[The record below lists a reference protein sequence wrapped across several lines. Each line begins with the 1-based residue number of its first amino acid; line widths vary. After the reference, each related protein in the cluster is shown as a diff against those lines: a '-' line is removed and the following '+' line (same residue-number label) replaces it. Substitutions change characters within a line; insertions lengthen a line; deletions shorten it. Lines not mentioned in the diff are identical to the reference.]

1 MYRNQKKKG
10 KKKERSKTSLNSLAL
25 RNARTFRLLSLRVRC
40 ISDRFFNKMILF
52 YFKLY
57 KVLFTLFKY
66 DFACKIIGS

>member
-40 ISDRFFNKMILF
+40 IRDFFSFVKCTFNYISKTVNNTI
-52 YFKLY
+52 
-57 KVLFTLFKY
+57 T
-66 DFACKIIGS
+66 ARI